1 MISQAKISLNVM
13 PWFKMG
19 AHDRVFN
26 TMLNGGVALTDT
38 SLFYENTFADGENV
52 LFYSLE
58 DLRDYEKSGYDEC
71 IAARITDK
79 VKCALADTKHL
90 QEIADSGYECC
101 KGRHSWIERA
111 VVIEKYFR

>member
-1 MISQAKISLNVM
+1 M
-13 PWFKMG
+13 
-19 AHDRVFN
+19 
-26 TMLNGGVALTDT
+26 
-38 SLFYENTFADGENV
+38 

-58 DLRDYEKSGYDEC
+58 DLREYEKSGYDEH

-79 VKCALADTKHL
+79 VKRALSDIKHL

-101 KGRHSWIERA
+101 EGRHSWIERA

>member
-1 MISQAKISLNVM
+1 M
-13 PWFKMG
+13 
-19 AHDRVFN
+19 
-26 TMLNGGVALTDT
+26 
-38 SLFYENTFADGENV
+38 

-90 QEIADSGYECC
+90 RKSLTAGMNAVKADIAGLR
-101 KGRHSWIERA
+101 GLQ
-111 VVIEKYFR
+111 